1 MSALS
6 QSVPQIGGKEAAHK
20 EFEVCERMNR
30 QAGMG
35 RMVSMV

>member
-6 QSVPQIGGKEAAHK
+6 QLVSQIDGKEAAHK
-20 EFEVCERMNR
+20 EFEVYERMNR

-35 RMVSMV
+35 KMVSMV